1 MTFEDLK
8 QNNLKMNGI
17 PAWRNSLRQFCVH
30 CSDDDGT
37 RVDIGRVD
45 AFARFHQ
52 RVVRWRGPQLVA
64 GGWRRQGAGRG
75 HRGGLVHRRVAGTP
89 ARRENGL
96 SAITR
101 INMTIKGGGIFIV
114 ILLAQ
119 YERLYLCISLS
130 LHAPTDGVARI
141 FSLTLMPRPGIEL
154 TLVPLQLSFVT
165 LIQDS
170 IDKFWT

>member
-96 SAITR
+96 SA
-101 INMTIKGGGIFIV
+101 NYQNKHDNKGGGGISII

-119 YERLYLCISLS
+119 SERLYLSKCVLPLS
-130 LHAPTDGVARI
+130 LPQMAWLGFFLKSNATTWNRTHVGSVAPLFCDINSV
-141 FSLTLMPRPGIEL
+141 FH
-154 TLVPLQLSFVT
+154 
-165 LIQDS
+165 
-170 IDKFWT
+170 W